1 MPPSGP
7 EEKRCSSCG
16 EVKPRSEFHRQRGK
30 PDGLQTKCRQCN
42 IAQAMAAHAAN
53 PERARARIKKRA
65 DRLKNENRRGVLDYL
80 LDHPCVDCGETDPVV
95 LEFDHLRDKRMNV
108 SNMCRSFSWS
118 VILEEIAKC
127 EVRCANCHTRKTA
140 RERGLYE
147 RKHMV
152 LHTTRRPERDL
163 LHNCGT
169 RAVSSMDRASTF

>member
-95 LEFDHLRDKRMNV
+95 LEFDHLRDKRLNV
-108 SNMCRSFSWS
+108 SAIMHRAVPFER
-118 VILEEIAKC
+118 VLAEIEKC
-127 EVRCANCHTRKTA
+127 EVVCANCHRRRTCVRLNSYRVRMLAQVRAA
-140 RERGLYE
+140 RR
-147 RKHMV
+147 
-152 LHTTRRPERDL
+152 
-163 LHNCGT
+163 C
-169 RAVSSMDRASTF
+169 A